1 MGGRGTAGRE
11 GTAKRGAVPLRLHCI
26 PEGNIGA
33 GGDSEQGG
41 GSKRRKAEV
50 APQQES
56 AKPAATE
63 EDADPFAEMGA
74 SGKDDGF
81 SAADDSDV
89 LYRNDFYPS
98 EDGLMPVGGAGA
110 EQWLDAPMPDADM
123 GCGAAD
129 EVTMFAVQDEL
140 MGAADIGELTFD

>member
-1 MGGRGTAGRE
+1 MGG
-11 GTAKRGAVPLRLHCI
+11 
-26 PEGNIGA
+26 
-33 GGDSEQGG
+33 
-41 GSKRRKAEV
+41 
-50 APQQES
+50 
-56 AKPAATE
+56 
-63 EDADPFAEMGA
+63 

-81 SAADDSDV
+81 GAADDSDV

-123 GCGAAD
+123 VCGAAD

-140 MGAADIGELTFD
+140 MGMPQSAAEIGDL

>member
-1 MGGRGTAGRE
+1 M
-11 GTAKRGAVPLRLHCI
+11 
-26 PEGNIGA
+26 
-33 GGDSEQGG
+33 
-41 GSKRRKAEV
+41 V

-56 AKPAATE
+56 AKPAAVE

-74 SGKDDGF
+74 SGKDDDGGF
-81 SAADDSDV
+81 GAADDSDV

-123 GCGAAD
+123 VCGGTAD

-140 MGAADIGELTFD
+140 MGTADIGELTFD

>member
-1 MGGRGTAGRE
+1 MKKGQKRGRGGGKGGGRGRGGGGKAG
-11 GTAKRGAVPLRLHCI
+11 
-26 PEGNIGA
+26 
-33 GGDSEQGG
+33 SSG
-41 GSKRRKAEV
+41 GSKRRKGEEGPV
-50 APQQES
+50 AIAPEQES
-56 AKPAATE
+56 AKPAAME

-89 LYRNDFYPS
+89 LYRSDFYPS
-98 EDGLMPVGGAGA
+98 EDGLMPVGGAGV

-123 GCGAAD
+123 VCGAAD

-140 MGAADIGELTFD
+140 MGMPQSAAEIGDL